1 MRLFRKNLSNC
12 TKYYLLNVFLTCVH
26 FSMFQVVSV
35 HQTSLR
41 KVGYRYHM
49 LQVSPAV
56 FEAAGGGENMEDLPT
71 FFLTAGHMVELDTYA
86 ITHGPT
92 TKIHGKYAITR
103 GLKPKYMVII
113 SHGPTTKIHGK
124 YISHVPTTKIHG
136 KYISHVPTTKIHCKY
151 ISHVPTTKIHGNYI
165 SHVHTTKMHGK
176 YISHVPATKIHG
188 KYLSHGLTTKIH
200 GEYISHGPTTKIH
213 GKYISRGPTT

>member
-12 TKYYLLNVFLTCVH
+12 TKYYLLNVSLTCVH

-92 TKIHGKYAITR
+92 TKIHGKY
-103 GLKPKYMVII
+103 
-113 SHGPTTKIHGK
+113 
-124 YISHVPTTKIHG
+124 ISHVPTTKIYG
-136 KYISHVPTTKIHCKY
+136 KYISHIPTTKIY
-151 ISHVPTTKIHGNYI
+151 
-165 SHVHTTKMHGK
+165 GK
-176 YISHVPATKIHG
+176 
-188 KYLSHGLTTKIH
+188 
-200 GEYISHGPTTKIH
+200 YISHGPTT
-213 GKYISRGPTT
+213 